1 MLVTNLFKS
10 RRKRNYNVRKSIV
23 DDRKNLGNP
32 YRNNLLKNSL
42 SSYIFRNVY
51 MNDFVIFIQ
60 QVLSDLVDTV
70 GTLKAYKSY
79 TVKKD
84 DSRVR

>member
-1 MLVTNLFKS
+1 MLATNLFKS
-10 RRKRNYNVRKSIV
+10 RKQRNYSVRKSAV
-23 DDRKNLGNP
+23 DNRKNLGNT
-32 YRNNLLKNSL
+32 YRDNMLTNSL
-42 SSYIFRNVY
+42 SSYITRNTY
-51 MNDFVIFIQ
+51 MNDFVIFVQ
-60 QVLSDLVDTV
+60 QVLADLVDTV

>member
-1 MLVTNLFKS
+1 MLSTNLFKS
-10 RRKRNYNVRKSIV
+10 RKKRNYSVRKSAV
-23 DDRKNLGNP
+23 DSRKNLGNV
-32 YRNNLLKNSL
+32 YRENILTNSI
-42 SSYIFRNVY
+42 SSYITRNNY
-51 MNDFVIFIQ
+51 MNDFVIMIQ
-60 QVLSDLVDTV
+60 QTLADLVDVV